1 VKEPAYLAQVEIDQ
15 LLLVGLN
22 LETNAAVE
30 IDTLLA
36 IEVAVAMA
44 VADLVDLAMAVPAL
58 EVIKRAVLM
67 KKESA
72 SQRKKMIALSWTL
85 SLTVGFSHE

>member
-1 VKEPAYLAQVEIDQ
+1 MNWGNQRIWHRWRLTSLFGGPKFGDKRGGDRYSSSNDRGGSRDGGSRFGGSRDGEFS
-15 LLLVGLN
+15 
-22 LETNAAVE
+22 
-30 IDTLLA
+30 
-36 IEVAVAMA
+36 
-44 VADLVDLAMAVPAL
+44 AL

-85 SLTVGFSHE
+85 IFDGGF